1 VTNDLQD
8 ALKAENAFQS
18 ISQQNSYA
26 NKKLQK
32 ETAFAQVLQ
41 SENPT
46 RAVTDVLSSRYPV
59 KNFTNVV
66 KLAKDG
72 GPEAVDGLKSIIYD
86 YAFTKAGGM
95 DKFDV
100 TKFRAALFEPLA
112 KGQPSV
118 LNMMRSQGLISN
130 TEVRNLLSIIRPM
143 EKVEKAMGTKQ
154 MMDEVVQGADAVTEL
169 AMRVVGARIG
179 TAASGGGPGALIAA
193 SAGSKAVRNI
203 FDKMP
208 TMMIRGI
215 IEQATQDPQMMAMLL
230 KKGVTEG
237 QRIQMARQLHG
248 YLGAAGL
255 NYAEFEEPP
264 PEQQAPARP
273 GPSQSQLMLKRMP
286 PAPQTRGTPGLTPV
300 APPAAPAPGPQS
312 AAPQPPSQSRQMLSA
327 LFPEDR
333 LLAMPGAQ

>member
-1 VTNDLQD
+1 
-8 ALKAENAFQS
+8 
-18 ISQQNSYA
+18 
-26 NKKLQK
+26 
-32 ETAFAQVLQ
+32 
-41 SENPT
+41 
-46 RAVTDVLSSRYPV
+46 
-59 KNFTNVV
+59 
-66 KLAKDG
+66 
-72 GPEAVDGLKSIIYD
+72 
-86 YAFTKAGGM
+86 
-95 DKFDV
+95 
-100 TKFRAALFEPLA
+100 
-112 KGQPSV
+112 
-118 LNMMRSQGLISN
+118 MMRSQGLISN

-215 IEQATQDPQMMAMLL
+215 IEQATKDPQMMAMLL

-237 QRIQMARQLHG
+237 ERIQMARQLHA

-255 NYAEFEEPP
+255 NYADFDEPP
-264 PEQQAPARP
+264 PEQQAPAPR
-273 GPSQSQLMLKRMP
+273 GTSAQQQLRNMP
-286 PAPQTRGTPGLTPV
+286 PAPPTRGMPNLTPAAPA
-300 APPAAPAPGPQS
+300 APPAAPAPAAPAAPGPQG

-333 LLAMPGAQ
+333 MLTMPGAQ

>member
-1 VTNDLQD
+1 
-8 ALKAENAFQS
+8 
-18 ISQQNSYA
+18 
-26 NKKLQK
+26 
-32 ETAFAQVLQ
+32 
-41 SENPT
+41 
-46 RAVTDVLSSRYPV
+46 VTDVLSSRYPV

-66 KLAKDG
+66 KLAKEG

-203 FDKMP
+203 FDKAP

-215 IEQATQDPQMMAMLL
+215 IEQATKDPQLMAMLL

-237 QRIQMARQLHG
+237 DRIQMARQLHG

-255 NYAEFEEPP
+255 NYAEFEEPAP
-264 PEQQAPARP
+264 TQEPAPRGTSAQQ
-273 GPSQSQLMLKRMP
+273 QLRSLP
-286 PAPQTRGTPGLTPV
+286 PAPAARGVPGMTQPPAGQTPAGQ
-300 APPAAPAPGPQS
+300 APPSAAPAPGPQS
-312 AAPQPPSQSRQMLSA
+312 AAPSESRKMLAS

-333 LLAMPGAQ
+333 LLQGAQ

>member
-1 VTNDLQD
+1 
-8 ALKAENAFQS
+8 
-18 ISQQNSYA
+18 
-26 NKKLQK
+26 
-32 ETAFAQVLQ
+32 
-41 SENPT
+41 
-46 RAVTDVLSSRYPV
+46 
-59 KNFTNVV
+59 
-66 KLAKDG
+66 
-72 GPEAVDGLKSIIYD
+72 VDGLKSIIYD

-100 TKFRAALFEPLA
+100 TKFRAALFEPMA

-118 LNMMRSQGLISN
+118 LNMMRNEGIFSN
-130 TEVRNLLSIIRPM
+130 AEAKNLLSIIRPM

-154 MMDEVVQGADAVTEL
+154 TMNDVVQGADAVTEL

-179 TAASGGGPGALIAA
+179 TAASGGGPGSLIAA

-203 FDKMP
+203 FDKAP

-215 IEQATQDPQMMAMLL
+215 IEQATKDPQLMAMLL

-237 QRIQMARQLHG
+237 ERIQMARQLHG

-264 PEQQAPARP
+264 PEQQAPPA
-273 GPSQSQLMLKRMP
+273 PSQSQLMLKRMP
-286 PAPQTRGTPGLTPV
+286 PAPPTRGMPNAT
-300 APPAAPAPGPQS
+300 PAAPAAPAQGPKPPGPQG
-312 AAPQPPSQSRQMLSA
+312 AAQPPSQSRQMLSA

>member
-1 VTNDLQD
+1 
-8 ALKAENAFQS
+8 
-18 ISQQNSYA
+18 
-26 NKKLQK
+26 
-32 ETAFAQVLQ
+32 
-41 SENPT
+41 
-46 RAVTDVLSSRYPV
+46 
-59 KNFTNVV
+59 
-66 KLAKDG
+66 
-72 GPEAVDGLKSIIYD
+72 
-86 YAFTKAGGM
+86 M

-118 LNMMRSQGLISN
+118 LNMMRNEGLISN

-154 MMDEVVQGADAVTEL
+154 MMDEVVSGADAVTEL

-179 TAASGGGPGALIAA
+179 TAASGGGPGSLIAA

-203 FDKMP
+203 FDKAP

-215 IEQATQDPQMMAMLL
+215 IEQATKDPQLMAMLL

-237 QRIQMARQLHG
+237 ERIQMARQLHG

-264 PEQQAPARP
+264 PEQQAPARQ

-286 PAPQTRGTPGLTPV
+286 PAPQTRGMPNLAPA
-300 APPAAPAPGPQS
+300 APPAAQGPQGAPAPAPAPGPKPLGPKPLGPKPLGPQG
-312 AAPQPPSQSRQMLSA
+312 AAQPPSQSRQMLSA

-333 LLAMPGAQ
+333 LLQGVQ